1 MLKNIQGAGDVVA
14 TITKLAGI
22 QPCEAC
28 QKRREKWNKL
38 FPLRVRKNI
47 REMTG
52 EELSEWRAFQQVRT
66 LRLTAGQRIYICR
79 IYSEVFSVPYYEP
92 CATCDPS
99 PYLAMIEKMDAVV
112 KTYEEV

>member
-1 MLKNIQGAGDVVA
+1 MLKNIHGAGDVVA
-14 TITKLAGI
+14 AITKLAGI
-22 QPCEAC
+22 EPCEPC
-28 QKRREKWNKL
+28 QKRREKWNKM

-47 REMTG
+47 REMTQ
-52 EELSEWRAFQQVRT
+52 EELDTWRNFQQVRT
-66 LRLTAGQRIYICR
+66 LRLSAEQRIYICQ

-112 KTYEEV
+112 KTYEV